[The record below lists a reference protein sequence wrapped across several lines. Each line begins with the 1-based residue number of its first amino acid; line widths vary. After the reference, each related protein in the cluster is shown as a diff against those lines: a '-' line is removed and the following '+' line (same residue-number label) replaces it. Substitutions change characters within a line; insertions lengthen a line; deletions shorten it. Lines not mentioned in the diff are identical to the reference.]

1 MKFGFDLFKFSY
13 IPSPELENVE
23 KDIGV
28 LEEIWGAKDSWDNK

>member
-13 IPSPELENVE
+13 IPSPELESVE

-28 LEEIWGAKDSWDNK
+28 LEEIWGSKNSWDNK